1 MSGDDVPQT
10 SLAAGDVVLLAELSG
25 KLTWLF
31 QRTCD
36 DGSPAVP
43 SILRSTTMPVRLWIR
58 HHVPPAPVYQPEM
71 LGEAIF
77 LVGTTKRREWT
88 VGEQSVGVRIANQLA
103 PQVLDALT
111 GAAAVKL
118 QQTTRE
124 NVAARRDPNTFKPS
138 TRASGMHGPFDRES
152 LPASLQWWITKRS
165 APVRAALV
173 SASLG
178 FIALGVLGHLRPRR

>member
-1 MSGDDVPQT
+1 MSRKLAWRPATWFCLPNCRGSSPGCSSVHVTMVHPPSVNTPFYNHAGSIMDT
-10 SLAAGDVVLLAELSG
+10 SP
-25 KLTWLF
+25 
-31 QRTCD
+31 R
-36 DGSPAVP
+36 
-43 SILRSTTMPVRLWIR
+43 
-58 HHVPPAPVYQPEM
+58 PPAPVYQPEM

-88 VGEQSVGVRIANQLA
+88 VGEQSAGVRIANQLA

-111 GAAAVKL
+111 DAAAVKL